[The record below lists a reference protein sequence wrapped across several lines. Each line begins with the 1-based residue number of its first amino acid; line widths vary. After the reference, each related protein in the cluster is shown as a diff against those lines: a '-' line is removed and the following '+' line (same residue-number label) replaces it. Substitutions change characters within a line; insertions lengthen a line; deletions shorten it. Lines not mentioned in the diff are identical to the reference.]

1 MKLEIFN
8 FFQEWNFTKI
18 EERGRD
24 VAGSEHYENLPLTS
38 AECFDSSPA
47 GERTE
52 DDPTSLS
59 VESEEEDA
67 NDVTGDEERKND
79 NTATTHTTLEAEAA
93 RYFNV

>member
-1 MKLEIFN
+1 
-8 FFQEWNFTKI
+8 
-18 EERGRD
+18 
-24 VAGSEHYENLPLTS
+24 LTS

-93 RYFNV
+93 RYFNVYIVFVFFRLFFLTT